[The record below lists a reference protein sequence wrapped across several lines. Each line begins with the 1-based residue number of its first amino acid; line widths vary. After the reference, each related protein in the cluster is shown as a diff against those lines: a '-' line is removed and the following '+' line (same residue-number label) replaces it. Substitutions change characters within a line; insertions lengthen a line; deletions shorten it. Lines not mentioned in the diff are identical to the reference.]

1 MDKIPENVNTFLD
14 ECANEIGRY
23 ETEGFAIQTF
33 GELENVESPIEALFL
48 IAFKY
53 LSHLNTTYIGID
65 RIYIHNE
72 KPYFRSLDIVAQY
85 KINNYR
91 CDFCVRYIDEYSE
104 TDRFAI
110 VECDSQ
116 QWHERT
122 EKERRYEK
130 RRDRYLQSEGYKV
143 FRFTGLEI
151 NENPINCAKEILSYI
166 TNIEINELIINPNFE

>member
-1 MDKIPENVNTFLD
+1 MHKIPKNVNIFLD
-14 ECANEIGRY
+14 DCATEVGKY
-23 ETEGFAIQTF
+23 ETEGFTIQTF
-33 GELENVESPIEALFL
+33 GGLESVESPIEALFL

-53 LSHLNTTYIGID
+53 LLHLNKTYTGIGKA
-65 RIYIHNE
+65 YIHNE
-72 KPYFRSLDIVAQY
+72 KHYFRSLDIVAQY
-85 KINNYR
+85 KIKNYR
-91 CDFCVRYIDEYSE
+91 CDFCVRYIDGYTK
-104 TDRFAI
+104 TDRWVI

-166 TNIEINELIINPNFE
+166 TNVEINEIITTPI